1 MAIEA
6 ELADGRILEF
16 PDGTDPAVIQS
27 TVKRVLGVTDAPK
40 KAAPSADVMT
50 PDELEEWSQVAQAQ
64 QPKPKS
70 VLEGKQMPVPA
81 PSPISRGVDPKFV
94 ESTNA
99 YLNSLPRAER
109 GVAIGQLQAKGG
121 VYAQVAEAYMQ
132 QHEQLDKTAESPVTK
147 RLDPR
152 LEARVER
159 KIAQGRN
166 VEGAVADAT
175 RDIQRGYEEKLPQM
189 TETPEE
195 VARIQEEY
203 GIRPEMRGGE
213 ETARVLKRLSA
224 KGVAAGQQGYYGVKR
239 AFADFAGVE
248 DADTKTKLDDLDF
261 LLKNM
266 GESKAKPIQ
275 VIEGAAASIIQQ
287 APALVGG
294 LLTGSEPLV
303 LASMFTQSFGQ
314 NYDESR
320 RMGMSADESAARS
333 AAFAAFE
340 VVGERLGLGASMKA
354 IKASSRGIPLSDLS
368 AYYAKALAREI
379 PGEELTYAGQF
390 AVDKAHGVNKEAGIK
405 QFIEGAVDTA
415 LATVTQ
421 AGMMYGGGAA
431 VNKAV
436 KSVRGE
442 TTDVQ
447 APTTNALNPL
457 AAAQEL
463 TGQVA
468 PTAEQQAAEQPA
480 PAAAVQEE
488 QPAPAAQEE
497 TPEAAPSDLESMA
510 EQIAIERGIPL
521 KNATLLA
528 ERRLAEATEAKVE
541 ELTQVY
547 VDLGVPLKEA
557 KAQAAIDIAKEEA
570 ERNAPTEAVATGVE
584 DVGQPINE
592 PSGVSTELA
601 GQPNQVGPAGG
612 FEESATD
619 GVVSAGEDVVPA
631 SEGAGV
637 EPTALTEE
645 APVVGFKT
653 AKGSVYVV
661 GEDGKTSRTKKSEGR
676 GQGTT
681 YEPHTALYVQPGDH
695 QEILS
700 DMRSGMG
707 ANSVRLGYIDNN
719 TFYPVENVADVPE
732 GAQAFVGVFNRKKGT
747 PVGLYPALTTPEVGL
762 HPVEELYT
770 PDGKANTHIGNA
782 ITELQYAPTQEGT
795 PSGTETPQAVQTTK
809 KGQKQKPAAT
819 GVTTE
824 TEQEAAEEQKLKD
837 SYRRAQS
844 IVNRSNSPASLLKGV
859 SLLRK
864 AKAALYYFRK
874 AKAVGPDF
882 MYLADGVKNSIPAL
896 TTTYELTGKMSGM
909 AADFLR
915 AAGLMQKRVDDYLTK
930 NPDKKD
936 LLSRV
941 IYMATVMRYDP
952 ADTKRK
958 RRQADMDAQFAELGE
973 EGQKIYVALRDYYR
987 DISDY
992 YNDLL
997 LEMIENLGIDPA
1009 EKKNLAVLLRKE
1021 YEASKRITPYFPLV
1035 RLGNFWVRVG
1045 TGEDRELYTFQS
1057 AGERDEFA
1065 MKTAEELGGDLD
1077 TLIGEGEMGV
1087 GTQLNLHNEGSK
1099 GNTML
1104 TALFD
1109 AIEGQSADDAAA
1121 KETLKNVVFQAYL
1134 SAMPE
1139 QSYRKQFMEREDI
1152 PGFSTDI
1159 TANIA
1164 HTATKQALQLA
1175 RMKYTPQIRKSLEE
1189 AKRSLKF
1196 QPKGYELLPYVD
1208 EAEKRVNLMLSSDH
1222 QGALESVVTG
1232 LNQVSY
1238 VMLLSG
1244 PATALMDTINVP
1256 TRGLAVLGA
1265 NHSNFKGAV
1274 VELTKAV
1281 ALANRITEKRMRT
1294 NAEGVP
1300 TMLDDPAL
1308 SKEMRY
1314 AIGELMRSD
1323 VTRMTEVE
1331 SLEYIGAKSA
1341 DVTAGPIK
1349 KAGQKVASATRAA
1362 TLGFSHYMS
1371 KLTREIVFTASYNL
1385 SRKEGKTPDEA
1396 IRKAIAETKEALGDF
1411 SVSNRPRYMQGEL
1424 GRLMFNLKSFL
1435 MNTLLFEAV
1444 NLKRMIKAD
1453 SKEERIVATKKFL
1466 ALWATTALALGQ
1478 PATPLYT
1485 IIMSTLGV
1493 VFELFKDG
1501 DLPEDMKD
1509 MNFEMWYRTVWIPNH
1524 LGEGLGGFV
1533 NHGLLGYTGW
1543 DLTYRASLDVVKQLM
1558 DWSESLTPPS
1568 ISAMNNMVEG
1578 ARKWWRG
1585 DVEEGMKKML
1595 PAILRGPYL
1604 SYLMATQGE
1613 KDSRGAQLAKS
1624 EAFKWYMHAGQV
1636 LGFRPRAIGDL
1647 RRSNFEFASM
1657 DAEIAKERLDLLDRL
1672 DLHFRNKNLK
1682 EYKNTLAEINKF
1694 NAKHPWDNT
1703 RIEGEDIADALESRA
1718 ERRGASWHGV
1728 HLTEKNAPYAGE
1740 AIVKTRKEISRLERE
1755 GKKE

>member
-1 MAIEA
+1 
-6 ELADGRILEF
+6 
-16 PDGTDPAVIQS
+16 
-27 TVKRVLGVTDAPK
+27 
-40 KAAPSADVMT
+40 
-50 PDELEEWSQVAQAQ
+50 
-64 QPKPKS
+64 
-70 VLEGKQMPVPA
+70 
-81 PSPISRGVDPKFV
+81 
-94 ESTNA
+94 
-99 YLNSLPRAER
+99 
-109 GVAIGQLQAKGG
+109 
-121 VYAQVAEAYMQ
+121 
-132 QHEQLDKTAESPVTK
+132 
-147 RLDPR
+147 
-152 LEARVER
+152 
-159 KIAQGRN
+159 
-166 VEGAVADAT
+166 
-175 RDIQRGYEEKLPQM
+175 
-189 TETPEE
+189 
-195 VARIQEEY
+195 
-203 GIRPEMRGGE
+203 MRGGE

-248 DADTKTKLDDLDF
+248 DADTKTKLDNLDF

-266 GESKAKPIQ
+266 GESRSKPIQ

-287 APALVGG
+287 APALIGG

-303 LASMFTQSFGQ
+303 LTSMFTQSFGQ

-320 RMGMSADESAARS
+320 RLGMSADESAARS

-436 KSVRGE
+436 KSIRGE
-442 TTDVQ
+442 TADVQ

-463 TGQVA
+463 TGQAA
-468 PTAEQQAAEQPA
+468 PTAKQPT
-480 PAAAVQEE
+480 PAAGVQEE
-488 QPAPAAQEE
+488 PTAPEAQEE

-521 KNATLLA
+521 KNAKLLA
-528 ERRLAEATEAKVE
+528 ERRLAEATKAKVE

-557 KAQAAIDIAKEEA
+557 KAQAAIDIAKEENLETAQTSTAQPTPSA
-570 ERNAPTEAVATGVE
+570 EGATN
-584 DVGQPINE
+584 VGQPFDE
-592 PSGVSTELA
+592 TGRASPELA
-601 GQPNQVGPAGG
+601 GQPDQVAPARG
-612 FEESATD
+612 FAEPTTS
-619 GVVSAGEDVVPA
+619 GVVPTGEDAGVA
-631 SEGAGV
+631 TEGAG
-637 EPTALTEE
+637 EQPAALTPKS
-645 APVVGFKT
+645 PVIGFTT
-653 AKGSVYVV
+653 AKGSSYAVND
-661 GEDGKTSRTKKSEGR
+661 EGKTSRTKKSAGR

-700 DMRSGMG
+700 DMQGGMG
-707 ANSVRLGYIDNN
+707 GNSVRLGYIDNN
-719 TFYPVENVADVPE
+719 TFNPIQNVADIPE
-732 GAQAFVGVFNRKKGT
+732 GAQAFVGVFDKKKGT

-762 HPVEELYT
+762 HPVEKLYT
-770 PDGKANTHIGNA
+770 PDGKSNTHVGNV
-782 ITELQYAPTQEGT
+782 ITKLQYAPTQEGV
-795 PSGTETPQAVQTTK
+795 PSGTETPQAVQAAQ
-809 KGQKQKPAAT
+809 KGQKQKPAAA
-819 GVTTE
+819 GVTSEATQEDTE
-824 TEQEAAEEQKLKD
+824 AQKLD
-837 SYRRAQS
+837 EAYSRAQF
-844 IVNRSNSPASLLKGV
+844 IVNRSNTPASLLKGI
-859 SLLRK
+859 SLMRAAQQ
-864 AKAALYYFRK
+864 AKYYFNK
-874 AKAVGPDF
+874 AMAIGPDF
-882 MYLADGVKNSIPAL
+882 MYLANGVKNSIPAL

-1021 YEASKRITPYFPLV
+1021 YETSKRITPYFPLV

-1057 AGERDEFA
+1057 AGERDVFAAEMAKEF
-1065 MKTAEELGGDLD
+1065 GGDLD
-1077 TLIGEGEMGV
+1077 TLIGEGEFAV
-1087 GTQLNLHNEGSK
+1087 GTQLNFRNEGSK

-1109 AIEGQSADDAAA
+1109 AIDKQPVLLSADG
-1121 KETLKNVVFQAYL
+1121 KEPKVNPNEALKNVVFQAYL

-1139 QSYRKQFMEREDI
+1139 QSFRKQFMEREDI

-1222 QGALESVVTG
+1222 QGALESIVTG
-1232 LNQVSY
+1232 INQISY
-1238 VMLLSG
+1238 VWLLSG
-1244 PATALMDTINVP
+1244 PATALMDLINVP
-1256 TRGLAVLGA
+1256 TRGLSVLTA
-1265 NHSNFKGAV
+1265 NHRGTGAAK
-1274 VELTKAV
+1274 ELAKAV
-1281 ALANRITEKRMRT
+1281 AIANRITEKRLRK
-1294 NAEGVP
+1294 NEAGVP
-1300 TMLDDPAL
+1300 TMLDDPTL

-1314 AIGELMRSD
+1314 AIGELMRSG
-1323 VTRMTEVE
+1323 VTQMTEVE
-1331 SLEYIGAKSA
+1331 SLEYIGARTS
-1341 DVTAGPIK
+1341 DVNAGPIK
-1349 KAGQKVASATRAA
+1349 KTAQKLTRGASLA

-1396 IRKAIAETKEALGDF
+1396 IRIAIADTKEALGDF

-1424 GRLMFNLKSFL
+1424 GRLAFNLKSFL
-1435 MNTLLFEAV
+1435 VNTLLFEAV

-1453 SKEERIVATKKFL
+1453 SREERIAATTKFL
-1466 ALWATTALALGQ
+1466 GLWATTSLALGQ
-1478 PATPLYT
+1478 SATPLYT
-1485 IIMSTLGV
+1485 VIMSVLGL
-1493 VFELFKDG
+1493 VFESLKSD
-1501 DLPEDMKD
+1501 DWPEDMKA
-1509 MNFEMWYRTVWIPNH
+1509 MNFEMWYRTKWIPEH
-1524 LGEGLGGFV
+1524 LGDGLGGFV

-1543 DLTYRASLDVVKQLM
+1543 DLTYRASLDVVKQIM
-1558 DWSESLTPPS
+1558 DWTESLTPPG
-1568 ISAMNNMVEG
+1568 ISVMGNMIDG
-1578 ARKWWRG
+1578 ARKWQRG
-1585 DVEEGMKKML
+1585 EVEEGTKKML

-1604 SYLMATQGE
+1604 TYLMATQGE
-1613 KDSRGAQLAKS
+1613 KDMRGAQIADPEDIYLN
-1624 EAFKWYMHAGQV
+1624 EYAGQI
-1636 LGFRPRAIGDL
+1636 LGFRPRVIGQV
-1647 RRSNFEFASM
+1647 RRDNFEFISM
-1657 DAEIAKERLDLLDRL
+1657 EKDVIKKRFDLLDRL
-1672 DLHFRNKNLK
+1672 DIADRHENWDDYEKTYDEIIKFNGLYSKYKILPKDMADSADMRNKKKAQSYRGVELSK
-1682 EYKNTLAEINKF
+1682 KNDPML
-1694 NAKHPWDNT
+1694 
-1703 RIEGEDIADALESRA
+1703 
-1718 ERRGASWHGV
+1718 
-1728 HLTEKNAPYAGE
+1728 GE
-1740 AIVKTRKEISRLERE
+1740 ALVNTRKELDERE
-1755 GKKE
+1755 RKRKAKE